1 MKRLIATTAIVLGLA
16 MTTFAQGGSM
26 FHREN
31 SGDNGKSVYQNRG
44 AYFSKDGDG
53 GIMMPGLPTHG
64 ESNSQNAPLG
74 SGIALLTAF
83 GAAYAVA
90 KKRREE

>member
-1 MKRLIATTAIVLGLA
+1 MKKLIMTIAIVLGLGL
-16 MTTFAQGGSM
+16 TTFAQSSM

-31 SGDNGKSVYQNRG
+31 SGDNGNAVYQDRS
-44 AYFSKDGDG
+44 YFAKDGEG
-53 GIMMPGLPTHG
+53 GSPVLPFHGL
-64 ESNSQNAPLG
+64 SDNQNAPLG
-74 SGIALLTAF
+74 SGIAMLLGL

>member
-1 MKRLIATTAIVLGLA
+1 MKKLIVTTAIVLGLSL
-16 MTTFAQGGSM
+16 TTFAQGGSM

-31 SGDNGKSVYQNRG
+31 SGDNGKNVYQDRG
-44 AYFSKDGDG
+44 YFSKGEGDTPL
-53 GIMMPGLPTHG
+53 MPGLPVHG
-64 ESNSQNAPLG
+64 ESNSQNAPIG